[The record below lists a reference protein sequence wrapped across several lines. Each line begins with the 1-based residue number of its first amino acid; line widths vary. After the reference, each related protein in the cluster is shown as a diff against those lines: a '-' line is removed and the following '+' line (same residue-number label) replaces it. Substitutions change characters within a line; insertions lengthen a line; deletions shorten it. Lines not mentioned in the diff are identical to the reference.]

1 MTAPNPLT
9 NAPVSLTI
17 LLTQDEVY
25 RASVRVMVRKL
36 RIFIFLGVIFLVIVG
51 AAFVAH
57 PTSARELLT
66 SILPFFYL
74 LFAFCIA
81 VFVVPYFST
90 RSSFKKDDQQPT
102 EITFSDDG
110 IDILAS
116 IETSHA
122 DWEVIQSVKESP
134 ADFLISVSKS
144 FWTIPKRVIPDE
156 IILDRLRKLF
166 LANVKGKLSLYQSQ
180 S

>member
-1 MTAPNPLT
+1 MT

-17 LLTQDEVY
+17 QLTQDEVY
-25 RASVRVMVRKL
+25 RASVRVMIRKL
-36 RIFIFLGVIFLVIVG
+36 RIFIFLGVIFLLIVG
-51 AAFVAH
+51 VAFFAH
-57 PTSARELLT
+57 PTSAGELLT

-90 RSSFKKDDQQPT
+90 RASFKKDDRQPT

-116 IETSHA
+116 GESSHA
-122 DWEVIQSVKESP
+122 DWEVILNVKESP
-134 ADFLISVSKS
+134 GDFLISVSKS
-144 FWTIPKRVIPDE
+144 FWTIPKRTIPDE
-156 IILDRLRKLF
+156 IILARLRKLF
-166 LANVKGKLSLYQSQ
+166 IANVQGKLYLYQDQ
-180 S
+180 A

>member
-1 MTAPNPLT
+1 MT

-25 RASVRVMVRKL
+25 RASVRVMIRKL
-36 RIFIFLGVIFLVIVG
+36 RIFIFLGVIFLLIVG
-51 AAFVAH
+51 AAFAAH
-57 PTSARELLT
+57 PTTARELLT

-90 RSSFKKDDQQPT
+90 RASFKKDDRQPT
-102 EITFSDDG
+102 EITFSDEG

-116 IETSHA
+116 GESSHA
-122 DWEVIQSVKESP
+122 DWNLIQRVNESP

-144 FWTIPKRVIPDE
+144 FWTIPKRTIPDE

-166 LANVKGKLSLYQSQ
+166 QANVKGKLSLDQRQS
-180 S
+180 